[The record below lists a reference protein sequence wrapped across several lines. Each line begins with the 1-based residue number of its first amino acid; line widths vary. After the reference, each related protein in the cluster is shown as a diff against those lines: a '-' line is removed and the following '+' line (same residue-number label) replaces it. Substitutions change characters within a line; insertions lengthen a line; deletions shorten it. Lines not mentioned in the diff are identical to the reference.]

1 MYNNN
6 KIKCTNCC
14 RPSHLLALL
23 AEHDVAQVHQVG
35 QQVVAVLALP
45 DQVVA
50 AGAAGGSRT
59 TRHHFVPAGRAAA
72 HRRNYAVERSR
83 HRIYDIR
90 GGQSAGLLQ
99 ARVLVEVAV
108 F

>member
-1 MYNNN
+1 MY
-6 KIKCTNCC
+6 KKLLP
-14 RPSHLLALL
+14 PSHLLALL
-23 AEHDVAQVHQVG
+23 AEHDAAQVHQVG

-59 TRHHFVPAGRAAA
+59 PRHHFVPAGRAAA
-72 HRRNYAVERSR
+72 HRRRNHAVELSR

-90 GGQSAGLLQ
+90 GGQSAGPLQ
-99 ARVLVEVAV
+99 ARVLVDVAV